1 MTMTP
6 FTCDLFAGHLADY
19 LEHDADESTRAA
31 MDAHA
36 AGCDECRAL
45 LVDIAALRDDA
56 AALQV
61 LEPSRDLWSGIA
73 ARIETPVVSIGSGA
87 GSRGSGAAAVGGRR
101 SVVGVTAS
109 PAKRRWWTHPALIA
123 AGLVGITAGVTHY
136 ATRAA
141 FDDARGAGTVGTAVV
156 RANGATVN
164 APAQVADAGKP
175 IGQEPTG
182 VGSIAD
188 RRPPTADR
196 SPVRTVSAPDS
207 RLASPDAFRQG
218 DLAALDSL
226 YYREILRLRRVL
238 GERHSQLDST
248 TVAVIE
254 RNMDV
259 IDRAIAECRAA
270 LAADP
275 ASRFLNQQLNEAL
288 ESKIE
293 LLRTAAT
300 MPVRS

>member
-1 MTMTP
+1 
-6 FTCDLFAGHLADY
+6 
-19 LEHDADESTRAA
+19 
-31 MDAHA
+31 
-36 AGCDECRAL
+36 
-45 LVDIAALRDDA
+45 
-56 AALQV
+56 
-61 LEPSRDLWSGIA
+61 
-73 ARIETPVVSIGSGA
+73 
-87 GSRGSGAAAVGGRR
+87 
-101 SVVGVTAS
+101 
-109 PAKRRWWTHPALIA
+109 
-123 AGLVGITAGVTHY
+123 VGITAGVTHY

-141 FDDARGAGTVGTAVV
+141 FEDAQVTGVAGAPVINTD
-156 RANGATVN
+156 GATVN
-164 APAQVADAGKP
+164 APAQVADAGEP

-182 VGSIAD
+182 LGSVAE
-188 RRPPTADR
+188 RRTPNVDR

-226 YYREILRLRRVL
+226 YYREILRLRRVV
-238 GERHSQLDST
+238 GERRSQLDST
-248 TVAVIE
+248 TVVVIE